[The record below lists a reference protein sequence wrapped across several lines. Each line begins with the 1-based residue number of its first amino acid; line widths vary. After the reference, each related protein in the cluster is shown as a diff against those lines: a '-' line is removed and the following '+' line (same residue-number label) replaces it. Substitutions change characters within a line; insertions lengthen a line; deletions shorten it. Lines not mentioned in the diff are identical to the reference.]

1 MWKVIKPGP
10 SSGMDRVMGIV
21 LLTDEL
27 RTRLLAIDLLF
38 QLGLSGQ
45 WQNREVR
52 EESGV

>member
-1 MWKVIKPGP
+1 MKPSP
-10 SSGMDRVMGIV
+10 SSGMDRAMGIF

-27 RTRLLAIDLLF
+27 RTNLLAIDLLF
-38 QLGLSGQ
+38 QLGLSDK